1 MTEVLLAVD
10 VMCEWLGYEPAYRVY
25 VDGDLLT
32 ERTYVWG
39 NQQYVREHLVV
50 NLEPGEHQLIVDPI
64 INHGTQAQFKL
75 TNFTI
80 NGQPAVLTNGT
91 FAI

>member
-10 VMCEWLGYEPAYRVY
+10 IMCEWLGYEPAYRVY

-32 ERTYVWG
+32 ERTYIWG
-39 NQQYVREHLVV
+39 DQQYVREHLSV
-50 NLEPGEHQLIVDPI
+50 NLEPGEHQLIVEPI

-80 NGQPAVLTNGT
+80 NGQPSPLINNT
-91 FAI
+91 FTI